1 VRLPA
6 GLLIAVALALSGCA
20 APALIAT
27 AGFGALQTGTEAF
40 IRGELEAA
48 VANPMAEVFA
58 AGEAAVIEL
67 GFKITSS
74 KLGQVNGY
82 IRTRETQAR
91 KIVIDVEMKSPMVTK
106 INIRVGVF
114 GDQAI
119 SRLILQ
125 HIQEKLGPTPV
136 HASGPMP

>member
-1 VRLPA
+1 MLLAGVLTLP
-6 GLLIAVALALSGCA
+6 GCA

-48 VANPMAEVFA
+48 AANPIAEVFA
-58 AGEAAVIEL
+58 AGEAAVVEL
-67 GFKITSS
+67 GFKITNS
-74 KLGQVNGY
+74 KLGAANGY
-82 IRTRETQAR
+82 IRTKETQGR
-91 KIVIDVEMKSPMVTK
+91 KIVVDVEMKSPSVTK

-119 SRLILQ
+119 SRLILS

-136 HASGPMP
+136 HAAGPLP